1 MKTHTR
7 AFLSVVLLS
16 GSAALLLAGAAGCGS
31 GGSADAVAQTASPS
45 TGITP
50 QKFADAVHAV
60 MMADR
65 TVYARQVVTRLKKQ
79 EAPVKPSEYWQDE
92 EHTIPLPAQMFRM
105 GAELVNDNPEAG
117 FTYSLK
123 SKWPLNPQNKAEG
136 VEVEGLEYIA
146 EHPDENFYKTEE
158 IASAKYFTAVYA
170 DKAVAEACWS
180 CHNGHANREESYP
193 EFKEGDVMGGVVV
206 RIPLD

>member
-1 MKTHTR
+1 MKPHTR
-7 AFLSVVLLS
+7 TFLSAVLLS
-16 GSAALLLAGAAGCGS
+16 GSAVMLAGATGCG
-31 GGSADAVAQTASPS
+31 GGSSSDAVAQTTPP

-65 TVYARQVVTRLKKQ
+65 TVYAKQVVTRLKKQ

-117 FTYSLK
+117 FTYALK

-136 VEVEGLEYIA
+136 VEIEGLEYIA

-158 IASAKYFTAVYA
+158 IAGANYFTAVYA

-180 CHNGHANREESYP
+180 CHNGHANREVSYP
-193 EFKEGDVMGGVVV
+193 EFKAGDVMGGVVV